1 MQCFLMFFDSGP
13 ENITNFSK
21 MVEKNKKNIYNEVIN
36 QKTVKREGS
45 DFYENKNNREGTKD
59 NRSNQ

>member
-36 QKTVKREGS
+36 QKTAKKR
-45 DFYENKNNREGTKD
+45 RE
-59 NRSNQ
+59 RIL

>member
-36 QKTVKREGS
+36 QKTAKKR
-45 DFYENKNNREGTKD
+45 RE
-59 NRSNQ
+59 RFL